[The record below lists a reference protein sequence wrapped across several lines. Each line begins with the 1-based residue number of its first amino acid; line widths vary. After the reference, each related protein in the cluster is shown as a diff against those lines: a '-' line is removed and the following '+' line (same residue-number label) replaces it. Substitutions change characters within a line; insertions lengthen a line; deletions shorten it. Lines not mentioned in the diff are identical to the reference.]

1 MSSEVVVKV
10 SWGPRPETSGELA
23 VRWLEA
29 LGRLTELSGSAPV
42 EWRWDVDGGK
52 GAPVP
57 AAAEDVAEVI
67 EAGGPEEDADIV
79 GRQAA
84 VVGTWPDGGYAYLRA
99 KGGGSDAYTPFTAT
113 LQLFP
118 PAEARTGAAT
128 GAEAGSLPP
137 LTDRLPEVLAAL
149 AEAWEADTGLAYDRE
164 LFNAVKSAFALRN
177 SRPRCGWV
185 TYLSANRAALV
196 PGDLPG
202 QRRDTAGG
210 GLVLDSG
217 RDTDA
222 VMAAQRALAG
232 AGALEPLPV
241 SEPRPLW

>member
-10 SWGPRPETSGELA
+10 SWGPRPETPGELA
-23 VRWLEA
+23 VRWLEV
-29 LGRLTELSGSAPV
+29 LGRLTELSGPAPV
-42 EWRWDVDGGK
+42 EWRWDVEGGK

-57 AAAEDVAEVI
+57 AAVEDVAEAI

-118 PAEARTGAAT
+118 AAGA
-128 GAEAGSLPP
+128 GAGSRPP

-217 RDTDA
+217 RDTEA
-222 VMAAQRALAG
+222 VMAAQRAIAD